1 MEDPKEEVATIMQEL
16 EISFPVLLDTD
27 GKIADQYQV
36 TGFPTGYLLDKSGI
50 VDSSSIGEVSA
61 DVLTPFLHALQ

>member
-1 MEDPKEEVATIMQEL
+1 VEDPKEEVATIMQEL